1 VNLLLD
7 THVWVWTQEARERI
21 GPAAMAALADGR
33 NALCVSTISTLEIAR
48 LVDGGLLALRGA
60 LDRWV
65 SRSLDLIVAETI
77 ELSHV
82 VAAEAY
88 ALPPPFHRDPADRI
102 LVATARCRDLTLV
115 TADERLLA
123 YPAVR
128 TLDAR
133 V

>member
-1 VNLLLD
+1 MIWNR
-7 THVWVWTQEARERI
+7 W
-21 GPAAMAALADGR
+21 
-33 NALCVSTISTLEIAR
+33 EIAR

>member
-88 ALPPPFHRDPADRI
+88 ALP
-102 LVATARCRDLTLV
+102 TASWWPRPG
-115 TADERLLA
+115 AGI
-123 YPAVR
+123 
-128 TLDAR
+128 
-133 V
+133 